1 MANSGILGPLGLDLK
16 SADTHVSLRCDVGC
30 HRGHT
35 PGPIRVAE
43 GPTDK
48 SKKIAKAPSAA
59 TKTIIFHIYVPII
72 PVGDTPGNKG
82 YSVQDFIDWFKAPDD
97 PRIPDVGKWS
107 AENIGL
113 EFFINTKS
121 GVIDFQNSL
130 KREGAIVVYIGH
142 STLTPPKSPKDPEG
156 PSLGLS
162 PDNPRKGPEIP
173 NSALRALLSKSKA
186 SLVIIA
192 ACDSKT
198 AVGNLSVG
206 PPVIVTNSGTDRVT
220 LIPRMANAVATFL
233 FLLIGWERDQEE
245 QPNNPHKGGHGTINE
260 ALAASAAE
268 FKDMDDRFELA
279 HGDGSIK
286 LFPDL
291 P

>member
-1 MANSGILGPLGLDLK
+1 MANSTIPGPLGNDLK
-16 SADTHVSLRCDVGC
+16 LADAPVSLRCEVGC

-48 SKKIAKAPSAA
+48 PKKTKATPAPTIKS
-59 TKTIIFHIYVPII
+59 IIFHIYVPII

-107 AENIGL
+107 SESIDL

-121 GVIDFQNSL
+121 GVTDFQNSL
-130 KREGAIVVYIGH
+130 KKEGAIVVYIGH

-156 PSLGLS
+156 PSRGLS

-173 NSALRALLSKSKA
+173 NSNLRALLSKSKA
-186 SLVIIA
+186 SLVILA
-192 ACDSKT
+192 SCDSKT
-198 AVGNLSVG
+198 AVGNSKLG
-206 PPVIVTNSGTDRVT
+206 PPVIVTNSGSDRVT

-233 FLLIGWERDQEE
+233 FLLIGWERDKAS
-245 QPNNPHKGGHGTINE
+245 QPNNPHKGGHGTIDE
-260 ALAASAAE
+260 ALAASAVE
-268 FKDMDDRFELA
+268 FKDMDDRFELV

-286 LFPDL
+286 LIP
-291 P
+291 